1 MSTYR
6 IAVKYWDRHYG
17 DGHIQFRQSFEARRS
32 AKADKEAID
41 ILENALKTHSK
52 PQGRIAE
59 AWAERSD
66 RGYPTMLR
74 KYDGTSGSWVRVN
87 PIRPAAQENNMQ
99 ERRLGFA
106 TESHR
111 YPQPEPPQHHVTR
124 RYDTNEARRSRSH
137 KFFIHTR
144 ANGFP
149 RWVCVSTAATR
160 SEAEAEVERLR
171 QQDDPMWAT
180 AEYLITD
187 TRTPSS
193 STPANVNEARGVNER
208 NPIFERGFAHAVR
221 MYNSKKS
228 LESITHDKR
237 YDATA
242 FGRGMF
248 AAVEAISGSY
258 NIAEREARAWGYSS
272 EEAKTLAYSVNDY
285 NSANY
290 TPRRQGEVRET
301 HHVADFNTLDDL
313 IAHARD
319 ELGATHVLFVDEEI
333 HLYFPRRDGTF
344 EKAEIWQK
352 DGYWHA
358 QGPGARAI
366 VQEVPTG
373 AQPIGG
379 GRGQRAAEAQES
391 KRDQVPTLPVIF
403 RAERSGEHKGQVTAV
418 FPTLPGTGPHDF
430 TVYDGQHS
438 VGSAGRYNNTRAAT
452 PSEYSRLLA
461 DLRNIYEN
469 DPDGPVKLHV
479 VERFSHRYDIARRRE
494 WETTYRGGP
503 QETTEFSAVHD
514 HEAGGGRGQGVEA
527 SSAGR
532 DTIPIAPG
540 IEVRRMGQIEGAGY
554 RWIDGWAVFVD
565 GREHQPWMRKND
577 ALRLARQFAQDRKSR
592 TVRDY
597 EAVDNRDRRIAGPF
611 KHYGDAKTAAGPG
624 GHVKYVRPR
633 RASEARRPAK
643 KSEALEAGKQYASE
657 QLQSEHFDTWVWDQ
671 LSEAEK
677 MRKKDPSSVHPLET
691 DADFKRAARRM
702 LQQLEWDAQRDFRT
716 NPPSKDPEFY
726 EGFRE
731 ELRSDYARDWLAEV
745 IADYNAQIRGTN
757 RQQLPL
763 PGVQAKAPRR
773 PKAKRSA
780 RKKRK

>member
-1 MSTYR
+1 MLSVGDNVVVEWTWGGSRFKAAGIVTKVSGKTVKVRLTEHAGEHFAPGFIVTAQAQNVHKDSNMKTAAQAPRMDSFTRAYFETALWSSTDESRDDGGDPLDENYSIGDIDEETSAKM
-6 IAVKYWDRHYG
+6 IADCTDFQERYTELLVESGLDYDKAGHDFWLSRNGHGSGFFDEEVPHRDELQAAAESYG
-17 DGHIQFRQSFEARRS
+17 EFSLYVGDDGVIYGTPLESRSMREVRAAGGYTRRQSQNDALIDEVFLDGAAIGYTAGPFQS
-32 AKADKEAID
+32 HSGAKKFYEWRLHGASPQDHPPFGLSPMSGRAPSRQAAFNSVVRAHK
-41 ILENALKTHSK
+41 LKFS
-52 PQGRIAE
+52 
-59 AWAERSD
+59 
-66 RGYPTMLR
+66 RG
-74 KYDGTSGSWVRVN
+74 SVS
-87 PIRPAAQENNMQ
+87 E
-99 ERRLGFA
+99 
-106 TESHR
+106 HR
-111 YPQPEPPQHHVTR
+111 YPDPKPPQHHVTR
-124 RYDTNEARRSRSH
+124 RR
-137 KFFIHTR
+137 
-144 ANGFP
+144 
-149 RWVCVSTAATR
+149 
-160 SEAEAEVERLR
+160 
-171 QQDDPMWAT
+171 
-180 AEYLITD
+180 
-187 TRTPSS
+187 
-193 STPANVNEARGVNER
+193 
-208 NPIFERGFAHAVR
+208 
-221 MYNSKKS
+221 
-228 LESITHDKR
+228 
-237 YDATA
+237 
-242 FGRGMF
+242 
-248 AAVEAISGSY
+248 
-258 NIAEREARAWGYSS
+258 
-272 EEAKTLAYSVNDY
+272 
-285 NSANY
+285 
-290 TPRRQGEVRET
+290 
-301 HHVADFNTLDDL
+301 VADFNTLDDL

-366 VQEVPTG
+366 VQKVPTG

-438 VGSAGRYNNTRAAT
+438 VGSAGWYNNTRAAT

-540 IEVRRMGQIEGAGY
+540 IEVRRMGQIEDAGY
-554 RWIDGWAVFVD
+554 RWIDGWVVFVD

-633 RASEARRPAK
+633 KATEASR
-643 KSEALEAGKQYASE
+643 
-657 QLQSEHFDTWVWDQ
+657 H
-671 LSEAEK
+671 
-677 MRKKDPSSVHPLET
+677 
-691 DADFKRAARRM
+691 
-702 LQQLEWDAQRDFRT
+702 
-716 NPPSKDPEFY
+716 
-726 EGFRE
+726 
-731 ELRSDYARDWLAEV
+731 
-745 IADYNAQIRGTN
+745 
-757 RQQLPL
+757 
-763 PGVQAKAPRR
+763 

-780 RKKRK
+780 RRARKR